1 MLHRNNLLLLPT
13 SMSLASFLLI
23 FLCYD
28 ALPALADPR
37 ATEAAGLCTSGT
49 RSLPQRQT
57 FVANFYDALEGLTV
71 LVPRQRYGLVVKGT
85 TQNTTVYAFGEC
97 MKDLSKPD
105 CDVCFAQCKTRVF
118 SCPPFRA
125 GINGGRIFFDGCYL
139 RYDGYKFTN
148 ESVSPQDMT
157 VCGNEDFSGNWSV
170 YKANA
175 VELVRDLSIEAPKNE
190 GFFVG
195 YVSRGNVTVYGL
207 AQCWKYVNG
216 SACQNC
222 LAEAVTRI
230 DSCAPKEEGK
240 ALNAGCYL
248 RYSTR
253 NFYSNSSNINA
264 PQLNQG
270 NKNLAIIVAASSASL
285 ALLLIVATVI
295 FFVRTNLLK
304 RRRERR
310 RVGALWDSVNKSK
323 LNMPYEILEKATD
336 YFSDSNK
343 LGEGGSGSV
352 YKGTL
357 PCGTIV
363 AIKRL
368 SFNTS
373 QWADHFFNEVN
384 LISGIHHKNL
394 VKLLGCSI
402 TGPESLLV
410 YEFVPNQSLYD
421 HLSVG
426 KNSQPLTWEVRRK
439 IILGTAEG
447 LAYLHEESQRIIHRD
462 IKLGNILIDDNFTP
476 KIADFGL
483 ARLFPEDKSH
493 LSTAICGTLGYMA
506 PEYVVLGKLTEKAD
520 VYSFGVLIMEIISGK
535 KSKSFVQ
542 NSYSIVHTVWSLYG
556 SNRLCD
562 IVDPILVGNYPAEEA
577 CKLLKIG
584 LLCAQ
589 ASAEL
594 RPPMSV
600 VVKMI
605 NNNHEITQPT
615 QPPFLNCS
623 SAEFSKSIS
632 PGESFEPRSYTR
644 SSDGGMTES
653 LIEHKW
659 VTV

>member
-1 MLHRNNLLLLPT
+1 
-13 SMSLASFLLI
+13 MSLASFFLV
-23 FLCYD
+23 FLCCH
-28 ALPALADPR
+28 ALPSLADPR
-37 ATEAAGLCTSGT
+37 ETEAAVLCTNT
-49 RSLPQRQT
+49 TAPTPLRQA
-57 FVANFYDALEGLTV
+57 FLENFYDALDALTSEV
-71 LVPRQRYGLVVKGT
+71 TRQRYALIVRGS
-85 TQNTTVYAFGEC
+85 TQSNATVYAFGEC
-97 MKDLSKPD
+97 MKDLSIPD
-105 CDVCFAQCKTRVF
+105 CGVCFAQCKTSVLKCFPIQRGV
-118 SCPPFRA
+118 
-125 GINGGRIFFDGCYL
+125 NGGRLFFDGCYL
-139 RYDGYKFTN
+139 RYDGYNFFN
-148 ESVSPQDMT
+148 ESVSPKDMT
-157 VCGNEDFSGNWSV
+157 VCGNEDFRGNWSV
-170 YKANA
+170 YKANTL
-175 VELVRDLSIEAPKNE
+175 ELVRNLSVEAPKNE

-195 YVSRGNVTVYGL
+195 YVSRRNVTVYGL
-207 AQCWKYVNG
+207 AQCWKYVNAT
-216 SACQNC
+216 ACQNC
-222 LAEAVTRI
+222 LAKAATRI
-230 DSCAPKEEGK
+230 DSCASKGEGK

-253 NFYSNSSNINA
+253 NFYISSSHNN
-264 PQLNQG
+264 PQEKKG
-270 NKNLAIIVAASSASL
+270 NKNLAIIVAASSASV
-285 ALLLIVATVI
+285 ALLLIVTTVI
-295 FFVRTNLLK
+295 FFVRKNVLK

-310 RVGALWDSVNKSK
+310 QFGVLLESVNKSK

-352 YKGTL
+352 YKGAL
-357 PCGTIV
+357 PDGTTV

-368 SFNTS
+368 SFNTT

-384 LISGIHHKNL
+384 LISRIHHKNL

-410 YEFVPNQSLYD
+410 YEFVPNHSLYD
-421 HLSVG
+421 HLSG
-426 KNSQPLTWEVRRK
+426 RMNTQQLTWEIRHK

-535 KSKSFVQ
+535 KSTSFVQ
-542 NSYSIVHTVWSLYG
+542 TSYSILHTVWSLYG

-562 IVDPILVGNYPAEEA
+562 IVDPILEGNYPVEEA

-605 NNNHEITQPT
+605 NNNHEICEPT
-615 QPPFLNCS
+615 QPPFLNCG
-623 SAEFSKSIS
+623 SAEFSKSILQ
-632 PGESFEPRSYTR
+632 GESFVGSPRSCSQ
-644 SSDGGMTES
+644 SSEDSMTEN

-659 VTV
+659 VTI